1 LLIQESLVF
10 DWLRIGLAGL
20 VCSSVYPVC
29 AGDVWPEWRGPAG
42 QGISDAVDLPVSWS
56 EDSNVAWKTPVR
68 GRGWSTPVVVDGHV
82 WVTTATHVPAP
93 KAEAEERRKTTTNS
107 MPLTISKSAAMFAV
121 CLDLQSGKIISET
134 ELLTES
140 DPQMIHVDNSY
151 ATPTPI
157 VEGNHL
163 YCYFGPSGFVCLDRS
178 TTDIVWTNTT
188 LRVLHENGAGSS
200 PVLWKDLLLLHCDGI
215 DMQYIVALDR
225 HTGKEVWKT
234 ERTGRLK
241 DNVQMR
247 KSYSTPLV
255 VDVDGKP
262 QVISP
267 SADWVYGYD
276 PTDGREL
283 WKVAYGDLGFSNSAR
298 PVAGHGLVYIC
309 TGYMQS
315 RLLAIR
321 PGNGSDQP
329 AKLEWEVA
337 KQVPAVSSP
346 LLIGNELYM
355 VGDKGIAT
363 CLDAQTGEEIWR
375 ARLGKNFWASPL
387 MADGRIHFFDRDS
400 TATVIEPGRTFRKL
414 AVNKLSGEQ
423 LATAAAVDGSLLIR
437 TEEAVYCL
445 RSQ

>member
-1 LLIQESLVF
+1 MF

-20 VCSSVYPVC
+20 LCSTVCTVS
-29 AGDVWPEWRGPAG
+29 AGDAWPEWRGPGG

-56 EDSNVAWKTPVR
+56 EDSNVAWKTAIR
-68 GRGWSTPVVVDGHV
+68 GRGWSTPVVADSQV
-82 WVTTATHVPAP
+82 WVTTATHVPASES
-93 KAEAEERRKTTTNS
+93 EAKERRKTTTNS
-107 MPLTISKSAAMFAV
+107 QPLTISTTASMFAV
-121 CLDLQSGKIISET
+121 CLDLQSGEVLSET
-134 ELLTES
+134 ELLTKNN
-140 DPQMIHVDNSY
+140 PQFVHVDNSY
-151 ATPTPI
+151 ATPTPVI
-157 VEGNHL
+157 KGDHL
-163 YCYFGPSGFVCLDRS
+163 YCYFGPSGIVCLDRS
-178 TTDIVWTNTT
+178 TTEVVWTNQD
-188 LRVLHENGAGSS
+188 LQVKHENGAGSS
-200 PVLWKDLLLLHCDGI
+200 PVLWNDLLLLHCDGI
-215 DMQYIVALDR
+215 DLQYIVALSR

-234 ERTGRLK
+234 ERTGKLK

-247 KSYSTPLV
+247 KSYSTPLI
-255 VDVDGKP
+255 VDVDGQA
-262 QVISP
+262 QVISA

-276 PTDGREL
+276 PKDGREL
-283 WKVAYGDLGFSNSAR
+283 WKLAYGKLGFSNSAR

-321 PGNGSDQP
+321 PGNGADRP
-329 AKLEWEVA
+329 AKLEWHVA

-375 ARLGKNFWASPL
+375 ARLGKNFWASPVL
-387 MADGRIHFFDRDS
+387 ADGRIHFFDRDS

-437 TEEAVYCL
+437 TEEGVYCL
-445 RSQ
+445 RER